1 MQKLRF
7 TFQSTHPRGVRRR
20 VGQDYERFTKVSI
33 HAPTRGATSLT
44 SYYYAMLLVS
54 IHAPTRGATS
64 STDCLLPLSYGFN
77 PRTHEG
83 CDTNIV
89 KFGQRKVC
97 FNPRT
102 HEGCDTSYQDYL
114 SDRKSFNPR
123 THEGC
128 DFTTPLSS
136 SIRLFQSTHP
146 RGVRLFVLA
155 NSLTP
160 QGFNPRTHEGCDQRR
175 EVTISRFLRF
185 NPRTHE
191 GCDCK
196 NTQCKQTQ
204 QVSIHAPTRGATSV
218 ADEIATAKDV
228 SIHAPTRGATR

>member
-1 MQKLRF
+1 M
-7 TFQSTHPRGVRRR
+7 FQSTHPRGVRQEGCISYHAMRQFQSTHPR
-20 VGQDYERFTKVSI
+20 GVRHAIFGHISFTIRVSI
-33 HAPTRGATSLT
+33 HAPTRGATH
-44 SYYYAMLLVS
+44 S
-54 IHAPTRGATS
+54 IAS
-64 STDCLLPLSYGFN
+64 ILS
-77 PRTHEG
+77 
-83 CDTNIV
+83 I
-89 KFGQRKVC
+89 
-97 FNPRT
+97 
-102 HEGCDTSYQDYL
+102 S
-114 SDRKSFNPR
+114 
-123 THEGC
+123 
-128 DFTTPLSS
+128 
-136 SIRLFQSTHP
+136 LFQSTHP